1 MPESLV
7 VCNTSPLLYLHQ
19 VSCLEILY
27 KLYERIVVPPAVE
40 NELKVGRERGVDVPD
55 VSQLQW
61 VVIRTPAA
69 RTLLPAVVDLGPGEA
84 EVLALGLEIPDSLL
98 VLDDQLARR
107 IARLN
112 GLLVTGTLGILI
124 RAKKSGFLDEV
135 RPTIEKLLETS
146 LWLSQGLIRSALQG
160 ADESDEGI

>member
-40 NELKVGRERGVDVPD
+40 NELKVGRERGVDGPRCLPVAVGGHPD
-55 VSQLQW
+55 
-61 VVIRTPAA
+61 TGA
-69 RTLLPAVVDLGPGEA
+69 RTLLPAVVDLGPREA

-135 RPTIEKLLETS
+135 RPTIEKLRETS
-146 LWLSQGLIRSALQG
+146 LWLSQGLIRSALQE